1 MKLQILKFKDASM
14 SDTNPLNHTCP
25 FTAYKQVTYMLKR
38 LMESSATAP
47 SGDKPSSEGGLQA
60 VSSPKEA
67 VENVF
72 SAALKSDDE
81 LFHVEL
87 YSWLLQVTSISIPWA
102 FLLF

>member
-1 MKLQILKFKDASM
+1 MIKFNTD
-14 SDTNPLNHTCP
+14 DHTCP
-25 FTAYKQVTYMLKR
+25 STAYKQVTYMLKR

-47 SGDKPSSEGGLQA
+47 SGDKPGSEGGGGLQA

-72 SAALKSDDE
+72 GAALKSDDE

-87 YSWLLQVTSISIPWA
+87 YSWLLQVHISFPNV
-102 FLLF
+102 FNFDFEHL